1 MADALLL
8 VVGAA
13 VGGALAW
20 ALVHARLGGVAH
32 AERAAL
38 QARVASLETLADEL
52 RKQLTQRD
60 LESGD
65 LRGALE
71 TERTARAQA
80 EARGE
85 AARVSV
91 EEQRRLLDDARE
103 RLTDTFRALSA
114 DALRQSQSSLVEMA
128 ASQLGRRQEA
138 IDAAV
143 RPLQD
148 ALTRYEAHVRA
159 LEVTRQD
166 AYGTLKEQLRSLAS
180 TNAELQRETGQLA
193 TALRAPNV
201 RGRWGEITLHR
212 VVELAGLTEHCD
224 YGEQVTVEGE
234 GGRLRPDMVVHLPG
248 GREIVVD
255 AKVPLAAYLEAIG
268 AATPEERA
276 GGFTRH
282 AVQVRQHMTTLAGK
296 AYWEQFTTAPELV
309 VMFIPGEAF
318 VGAAVEADPALLEDG
333 MARRIVIATPTTLVA
348 LLRAIAYGWR
358 QERIAGNAAQI
369 SDLGRQLY
377 ERLRTLGGHVEEV
390 GGALA
395 RAVRAY
401 NNAVGSLETRVLPAA
416 RRFRDLGAATG
427 DDIETLTTLDQTP
440 RPLTAPEYPQQLTT
454 GEAEPRADE
463 PPPAEGGRG
472 GVVS

>member
-1 MADALLL
+1 MIELALLAAGL
-8 VVGAA
+8 VL
-13 VGGALAW
+13 GGALAW
-20 ALVHARLGGVAH
+20 AVARLRLAGAAH

-38 QARVASLETLADEL
+38 QARVAGLESLADEL

-60 LESGD
+60 LETGD

-71 TERTARAQA
+71 SERSARTQA
-80 EARGE
+80 EARWEG
-85 AARVSV
+85 ARQSLA
-91 EEQRRLLDDARE
+91 EQKRLLDDARD
-103 RLTDTFRALSA
+103 RLTDTFKALSA
-114 DALRQSQSSLVEMA
+114 DALRQNQSSFLEMA
-128 ASQLGRRQEA
+128 SSQLGRRQEA

-143 RPLQD
+143 RPLQE
-148 ALTRYEAHVRA
+148 ALTRYEGHVRA
-159 LEVTRQD
+159 LEATRQH
-166 AYGTLKEQLRSLAS
+166 AYGSLEEQLRSLA
-180 TNAELQRETGQLA
+180 AAHADLQRETGQLA

-224 YGEQVTVEGE
+224 YGEQVTVEGQG

-276 GGFTRH
+276 GGYARH
-282 AVQVRQHMTTLAGK
+282 AAQVRQHMTTLSGK
-296 AYWEQFTTAPELV
+296 AYWEQFATAPELV

-333 MARRIVIATPTTLVA
+333 MARRIVVATPTTLVA
-348 LLRAIAYGWR
+348 LLRAIGYGWR
-358 QERIAGNAAQI
+358 QERVATNAAQI
-369 SDLGRQLY
+369 SELGRQLY

-390 GGALA
+390 GGALS

-416 RRFRDLGAATG
+416 RKFRDLGAAGG
-427 DDIETLTTLDQTP
+427 DEIGALTTLDQTP
-440 RPLTAPEYPQQLTT
+440 RTLTAPEYPQQLTT
-454 GEAEPRADE
+454 GEPD
-463 PPPAEGGRG
+463 PPPDPAA
-472 GVVS
+472 V

>member
-1 MADALLL
+1 VVELALLAA
-8 VVGAA
+8 GAA
-13 VGGALAW
+13 LGGVLAW
-20 ALVHARLGGVAH
+20 AVMRGRLGVAAQ

-38 QARVASLETLADEL
+38 QARLAALEMLSDEL

-60 LESGD
+60 LEIGD

-71 TERTARAQA
+71 TERAARAQA
-80 EARGE
+80 ETRWDGAR
-85 AARVSV
+85 ASL
-91 EEQRRLLDDARE
+91 EEQKRLLDDARE
-103 RLTDTFRALSA
+103 RLTDTFKALSA
-114 DALRQSQSSLVEMA
+114 DALRENQSSFLEMA
-128 ASQLGRRQEA
+128 TTQLGRRQEA

-148 ALTRYEAHVRA
+148 ALGRYEEHVRA
-159 LEVTRQD
+159 LEATRQD
-166 AYGTLKEQLRSLAS
+166 AYGTLKEQLRSLAV

-224 YGEQVTVEGE
+224 YGEQVTVEGQA
-234 GGRLRPDMVVHLPG
+234 GRLRPDMVVHLPG

-255 AKVPLAAYLEAIG
+255 AKVPLSAYLDAIG
-268 AATPEERA
+268 GTTPEERA
-276 GGFTRH
+276 SGFARH
-282 AVQVRQHMTTLAGK
+282 AVQVRQHMTTLSGK
-296 AYWEQFTTAPELV
+296 AYWEQFATAPELV

-333 MARRIVIATPTTLVA
+333 MIRRIVVATPTTLVA
-348 LLRAIAYGWR
+348 LLRAIGYGWR
-358 QERIAGNAAQI
+358 QERVATNAAQI

-390 GGALA
+390 GGALG

-416 RRFRDLGAATG
+416 RRFRDLGAAGG
-427 DDIETLTTLDQTP
+427 DELETLTTLDQSP

-454 GEAEPRADE
+454 GEPEAGSGAT
-463 PPPAEGGRG
+463 PA
-472 GVVS
+472 

>member
-1 MADALLL
+1 MAELAWLVAGALL
-8 VVGAA
+8 
-13 VGGALAW
+13 GGAMAW
-20 ALVHARLGGVAH
+20 VVVRARLSGAAH
-32 AERAAL
+32 AERAAV
-38 QARVASLETLADEL
+38 QARVAALEALSDEL

-60 LESGD
+60 LETGD

-71 TERTARAQA
+71 IERAARAQA
-80 EARGE
+80 ETRWD
-85 AARVSV
+85 AARQSL
-91 EEQRRLLDDARE
+91 EEQKGLLDTARE
-103 RLTDTFRALSA
+103 RLTDTFKALSA
-114 DALRQSQSSLVEMA
+114 DALRQSQSSFLEMA
-128 ASQLGRRQEA
+128 ATQLGRRQEA

-148 ALTRYEAHVRA
+148 ALARYEEHVRA
-159 LEVTRQD
+159 LEATRQD
-166 AYGTLKEQLRSLAS
+166 AYGTLKEQLRSLAV

-224 YGEQVTVEGE
+224 YGEQVTVEGQA
-234 GGRLRPDMVVHLPG
+234 GRLRPDMVVHLPG

-268 AATPEERA
+268 GATPEERA
-276 GGFTRH
+276 GGFARH
-282 AVQVRQHMTTLAGK
+282 AVQVRQHMMTLSGK
-296 AYWEQFTTAPELV
+296 AYWEQFATAPELV

-318 VGAAVEADPALLEDG
+318 VGAAVEADPSLLEDG
-333 MARRIVIATPTTLVA
+333 MTRRIVVATPTTLVA
-348 LLRAIAYGWR
+348 LLRAIGYGWR
-358 QERIAGNAAQI
+358 QERVAANAAQI

-390 GGALA
+390 GSTLG

-416 RRFRDLGAATG
+416 RRFRDLGAAGG
-427 DDIETLTTLDQTP
+427 DDLETITTIDQSP
-440 RPLTAPEYPQQLTT
+440 RQLTAPEYPQQLTT
-454 GEAEPRADE
+454 DE
-463 PPPAEGGRG
+463 PETQSADGAA
-472 GVVS
+472 

>member
-1 MADALLL
+1 MAELAWLVAGGLL
-8 VVGAA
+8 
-13 VGGALAW
+13 GGALAW
-20 ALVHARLGGVAH
+20 VVVRARLDRAAH
-32 AERAAL
+32 AERVAV
-38 QARVASLETLADEL
+38 QARVAALEALSDEL

-60 LESGD
+60 LETGD

-71 TERTARAQA
+71 IERAGRAQA
-80 EARGE
+80 ETRWD
-85 AARVSV
+85 AARQSL
-91 EEQRRLLDDARE
+91 EEQKALLDAARE
-103 RLTDTFRALSA
+103 RLTDTFKALSA
-114 DALRQSQSSLVEMA
+114 DALRQSQSSFLEMA
-128 ASQLGRRQEA
+128 ATQLDRRQGA

-148 ALTRYEAHVRA
+148 ALVRYEEHVRA
-159 LEVTRQD
+159 LEATRQD
-166 AYGTLKEQLRSLAS
+166 AYGTLKEQLRSLAV

-224 YGEQVTVEGE
+224 YGEQVTVEGQA
-234 GGRLRPDMVVHLPG
+234 GRLRPDMVVHLPG

-268 AATPEERA
+268 GATPEERA
-276 GGFTRH
+276 GGFARH
-282 AVQVRQHMTTLAGK
+282 AVQVRQHMTTLSGK
-296 AYWEQFTTAPELV
+296 AYWEQFATAPELV

-333 MARRIVIATPTTLVA
+333 MARRIVVATPTTLVA
-348 LLRAIAYGWR
+348 LLRAIGYGWR
-358 QERIAGNAAQI
+358 QERVATNAAQI

-390 GGALA
+390 GGALG

-416 RRFRDLGAATG
+416 RKFRDLGAAGG
-427 DDIETLTTLDQTP
+427 DDLQTLTTIDQSP
-440 RPLTAPEYPQQLTT
+440 RQLTAPEYPQQLTT
-454 GEAEPRADE
+454 AEPETHSADG
-463 PPPAEGGRG
+463 PA
-472 GVVS
+472 

>member
-1 MADALLL
+1 VVELALLAA
-8 VVGAA
+8 GAA
-13 VGGALAW
+13 LGSALAW
-20 ALVHARLGGVAH
+20 AVVRGRLGVAAQ

-38 QARVASLETLADEL
+38 QARLAALEMLSDEL

-60 LESGD
+60 LEIGD

-71 TERTARAQA
+71 TERAARAQA
-80 EARGE
+80 ETRWDGAR
-85 AARVSV
+85 ASL
-91 EEQRRLLDDARE
+91 EEQKRLLDDARE
-103 RLTDTFRALSA
+103 RLTDTFKALSA
-114 DALRQSQSSLVEMA
+114 DALRENQSSFLEMA
-128 ASQLGRRQEA
+128 TTQLGRRQEA

-148 ALTRYEAHVRA
+148 ALARYEEHVRA
-159 LEVTRQD
+159 LEATRQD
-166 AYGTLKEQLRSLAS
+166 AYGTLKEQLRSLAV

-224 YGEQVTVEGE
+224 YGEQVTVEGQA
-234 GGRLRPDMVVHLPG
+234 GRLRPDMVVHLPG

-255 AKVPLAAYLEAIG
+255 AKVPLSAYLDAIG
-268 AATPEERA
+268 GTTPEERA
-276 GGFTRH
+276 SGFARH
-282 AVQVRQHMTTLAGK
+282 AVQVRQHMTTLSGK
-296 AYWEQFTTAPELV
+296 AYWEQFATAPELV

-333 MARRIVIATPTTLVA
+333 MVRRIVVATPTTLVA
-348 LLRAIAYGWR
+348 LLRAIGYGWR
-358 QERIAGNAAQI
+358 QERVAANAAQI

-390 GGALA
+390 GGALG

-416 RRFRDLGAATG
+416 RRFRDLGAAGG
-427 DDIETLTTLDQTP
+427 DEIETLTTLDQSP

-454 GEAEPRADE
+454 GEPEAGSDAT
-463 PPPAEGGRG
+463 PA
-472 GVVS
+472 